1 LEKGHINGQRQLL
14 PKYLEADDSNFRRIQ
29 DMHELRRQKELKRLK
44 EDAILINKL
53 KSLDQ

>member
-1 LEKGHINGQRQLL
+1 M
-14 PKYLEADDSNFRRIQ
+14 PKYQEADDSNFRRIQ